1 VAGAEG
7 AALVDLRKLA
17 KGQECKLRLPGC
29 DWGTETV
36 VLAHLPRGNFGG
48 MSIKCPDIIGTH
60 ACAPC
65 HWKLDNRSWE
75 VPAEDELRA
84 LKQTLAWYD
93 ANGYEL
99 RKVK

>member
-1 VAGAEG
+1 MSATN
-7 AALVDLRKLA
+7 LRKLA

-29 DWGTETV
+29 DWGTDTT
-36 VLAHLPRGNFGG
+36 VLAHLREGG
-48 MSIKCPDIIGTH
+48 HGGIGMKPSDLNAVH

-65 HWKLDNRSWE
+65 HWKLDHKRWE
-75 VPAEDELRA
+75 IPDVDVLRG
-84 LKQTLAWYD
+84 LQRTLEWYD